1 MSERDKVSF
10 RTEIERL
17 EAIVRALEG
26 EDLDLDQAL
35 DLFQEGVKRLKEAR
49 KLLEQSEITVKRVLE
64 ESDGTIVTDDI
75 DI

>member
-1 MSERDKVSF
+1 MSEGDKVSF

>member
-1 MSERDKVSF
+1 MSERDEVSF

-35 DLFQEGVKRLKEAR
+35 ELFQEGVKRLKEAR